1 MSNVSFLGNLVNRFY
16 AWREQLR
23 EADLLRSMSD
33 RELADLGLSR
43 GDVERVISG
52 TYLDKRAAAE
62 ARRLAA

>member
-1 MSNVSFLGNLVNRFY
+1 MSNVTFLGALVTRFH

-33 RELADLGLSR
+33 RELADLGLTR

-52 TYLDKRAAAE
+52 TYMDARKNDDQRIAA
-62 ARRLAA
+62 